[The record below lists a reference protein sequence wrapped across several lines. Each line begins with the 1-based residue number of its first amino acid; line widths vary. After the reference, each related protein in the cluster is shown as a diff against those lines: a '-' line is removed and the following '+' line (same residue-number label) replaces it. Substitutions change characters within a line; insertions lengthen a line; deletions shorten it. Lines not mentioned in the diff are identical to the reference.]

1 MSTIAKFTLGEYDRM
16 IKLGLFDPPYD
27 RRIELIHGELTDMNP
42 PGPFHED
49 VVDIVTR
56 WSFRNVE
63 DEEIRVRIQNS
74 IGLPESDS
82 APQPD
87 VAWVKAKNYNEQR
100 PAAED
105 VLLVIEVAD
114 SSLIGDQ
121 RVKAGLYAQA
131 GIPEYWIVNIPH
143 WCVECHRDP
152 VGATYQVVKRY
163 DRTETLSPLAAP
175 KAILAVQDL
184 FAS

>member
-1 MSTIAKFTLGEYDRM
+1 MSTIAKFTLEEFDRM

-27 RRIELIHGELTDMNP
+27 RRIELIHGELIERNP
-42 PGPFHED
+42 PGPLHED
-49 VVDIVTR
+49 VIDYLTV
-56 WSFRNVE
+56 WSVE
-63 DEEIRVRIQNS
+63 NLDKSIIRVRIQNS

-87 VAWVKAKNYNEQR
+87 VACVKAKSYSEQR

-152 VGATYQVVKRY
+152 VGATYQTIQRY
-163 DRTETLSPLAAP
+163 NRSESLSPLAAP
-175 KAILAVQDL
+175 KAILRVQEL
-184 FAS
+184 FSS

>member
-1 MSTIAKFTLGEYDRM
+1 MSTIAKFTLAEYDRM
-16 IKLGLFDPPYD
+16 INLGIFDPPYE
-27 RRIELIHGELTDMNP
+27 RRIELIHGELLEMNP
-42 PGPFHED
+42 PGPLHED
-49 VVDIVTR
+49 VIDILTR
-56 WSFRNVE
+56 WSVDNV
-63 DEEIRVRIQNS
+63 DKAEIRVRIQNS
-74 IGLPESDS
+74 VGLPESDS

-87 VAWVKAKNYNEQR
+87 VCWVKAKSYRERR
-100 PAAED
+100 PEADD

-114 SSLIGDQ
+114 SSLIDDQ

-152 VGATYQVVKRY
+152 VGATYQAVQRY
-163 DRTETLSPLAAP
+163 NRSESLSPLAAP
-175 KAILAVQDL
+175 NAILAVGDL